1 MSNASNQSKAS
12 TKPIKRKSKLNRK
25 GNIAVKKR
33 CRKLITK
40 IDEDKRKERKALNC
54 KNNSLLLMLSFSP

>member
-25 GNIAVKKR
+25 DNIAAKKR
-33 CRKLITK
+33 YHKLITK
-40 IDEDKRKERKALNC
+40 IEEDKRKERKALKC
-54 KNNSLLLMLSFSP
+54 KNNSLLRMLSSSP